1 LVILWN
7 NGYVGT
13 TSNQGV
19 SWTFGSVGASSFT
32 NPQTL
37 RNSKCLT
44 YNNGKFWAMTTAGL
58 TLVSTD
64 GITWSTMQST
74 VDSIYYFNSQNVFI
88 STTGIATSATGVV
101 DAFTQKT
108 GTNYTASN
116 YSTNKLT
123 YDGANYWLTNGS
135 TLYRSTDLIT
145 WTSKSFNTTQI
156 NNVTYWNSGTSGIAY
171 SGTGTNI
178 SLAQAN
184 TFVPVVNSTI
194 SVPFTPT
201 TNTYVGVATAS
212 IVEID

>member
-1 LVILWN
+1 
-7 NGYVGT
+7 
-13 TSNQGV
+13 
-19 SWTFGSVGASSFT
+19 
-32 NPQTL
+32 
-37 RNSKCLT
+37 
-44 YNNGKFWAMTTAGL
+44 MTTAGL